1 MSQVD
6 VLGLGE
12 IAAIEFADIVAGTF
26 VPGPN
31 ELRIHLWDGSF
42 IDVWFSLKLANRYSL
57 HWERQA
63 IDGTIY
69 RHDNAPHDRWRSVVT
84 FPDHFHNGREDAAQE
99 SQLGQDPPSALLDF
113 LTFARDKLRGQISS
127 GIWTPRT
134 HLLDGLTGALPAG
147 RGSQAH
153 GSVDR
158 SAGP

>member
-69 RHDNAPHDRWRSVVT
+69 RHETMRRMT
-84 FPDHFHNGREDAAQE
+84 G
-99 SQLGQDPPSALLDF
+99 G
-113 LTFARDKLRGQISS
+113 
-127 GIWTPRT
+127 
-134 HLLDGLTGALPAG
+134 GLW
-147 RGSQAH
+147 
-153 GSVDR
+153 
-158 SAGP
+158 